1 MKSIANAFGNVVMAV
16 LKFVLKVIITVLQL
30 ILETV
35 KIMLLLG
42 GLVMKIFLSFVK
54 AATP

>member
-1 MKSIANAFGNVVMAV
+1 MKSIANVFGNVVMAV